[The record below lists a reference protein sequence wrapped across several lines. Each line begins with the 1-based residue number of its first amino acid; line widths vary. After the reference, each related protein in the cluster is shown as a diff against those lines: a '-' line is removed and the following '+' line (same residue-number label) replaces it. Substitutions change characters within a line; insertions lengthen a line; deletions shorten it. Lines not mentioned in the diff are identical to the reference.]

1 MSQLYALLLDEPQH
15 SNSVLLT
22 RDQKGVLHR
31 IRMTDSTVKE
41 LKVKRRNAKAA
52 LTRQGKALRLM
63 IEGNRATDEV
73 SSQLEKFE
81 LVYDSLV
88 QKHEAYTEQISD
100 DDEFTTEEEWL
111 EECQQMFIALQ
122 CEAKDHLHV
131 TPTPT
136 EKESNPNEEASAST
150 EKTSS
155 SNDQSSSS
163 AEQISSAEQSSTTSS
178 AKQITES
185 DSHISINGASDQ
197 KEEQK
202 KANTAIHDVDKFCG
216 FKMEKP
222 KMPKTQGM
230 SENTPSLKMTSS
242 IWLIRGMV
250 RGMPSHCCVHA
261 YKESRW
267 S

>member
-122 CEAKDHLHV
+122 CETKDHLHV

-136 EKESNPNEEASAST
+136 EKESNRM
-150 EKTSS
+150 
-155 SNDQSSSS
+155 
-163 AEQISSAEQSSTTSS
+163 
-178 AKQITES
+178 
-185 DSHISINGASDQ
+185 
-197 KEEQK
+197 K
-202 KANTAIHDVDKFCG
+202 KPVPVQRKRV
-216 FKMEKP
+216 P
-222 KMPKTQGM
+222 V
-230 SENTPSLKMTSS
+230 MTSP
-242 IWLIRGMV
+242 V
-250 RGMPSHCCVHA
+250 QVPSKYPVQSNPVQLPVP
-261 YKESRW
+261 SR
-267 S
+267 